1 MKLYYYTYETTV
13 FRSFF
18 DTEYD
23 LYEGF
28 LINTPLGLIRI
39 EDGIVHE
46 DLYSDLESLVKV
58 INQFQPR
65 NFDIVELK

>member
-13 FRSFF
+13 LRPFF

-28 LINTPLGLIRI
+28 LIDSPLGLVRLDD
-39 EDGIVHE
+39 EE
-46 DLYSDLESLVKV
+46 ESYMYGSIDEFKTRVSKY
-58 INQFQPR
+58 FPR